1 MSAHHYHKAQVMTQT
16 RDKIRVRHLALATER
31 TYLHHIGSY
40 IDWLVSHGRDL
51 PDTRTRVEAFLT
63 GMAHRGCSA
72 STQNQAFNA
81 LLFLYQHTLGQK
93 LPDSI
98 QALRAKRPQQHRTDL
113 PRETTLALLDAVTD
127 VSGYPTRLV
136 CWLLYGAGLRV
147 SEPLNLRIKDID
159 LERGKLYI
167 RGAKGGKDRTVDLP
181 AALRPAM
188 ETQLLAARAVWEAD
202 QRHRIPVEVPGQLA
216 RKYPRAP
223 HAWQWAWA
231 FPSRTP
237 CQHPRT
243 GETVRWR
250 MHETNVQRAMR
261 QAAQKLGLDGLA
273 TPHVLRH
280 CWASHVLAAG
290 ENIRAVQEQLGH
302 KSLETTM
309 IYVHARGAEVRSPLD
324 RLPVNVLPFT
334 AASTAAPARPP
345 ARSA

>member
-1 MSAHHYHKAQVMTQT
+1 MAQT

-31 TYLHHIGSY
+31 TYLHHISSY
-40 IDWLVSHGRDL
+40 IDWLLRHGKEL
-51 PDTRTRVEAFLT
+51 PDSRTRIESFLT
-63 GMAHRGCSA
+63 SVAHRGCSA

-81 LLFLYQHTLGQK
+81 LLFLYQQTLGQK
-93 LPDSI
+93 LPEGI

-113 PRETTLALLDAVTD
+113 PRETTLALLEAVPD
-127 VSGYPTRLV
+127 LSGYPTRLV

-159 LERGKLYI
+159 ISRGKLYI

-188 ETQLLAARAVWEAD
+188 ETQLLAARAIWEAD

-216 RKYPRAP
+216 RKYRNAP

-231 FPSRTP
+231 FPSRTTCP
-237 CQHPRT
+237 HPRT
-243 GETVRWR
+243 GEIVRYR
-250 MHETNVQRAMR
+250 MHEANVQRAMR
-261 QAAQKLGLDGLA
+261 QAAHQIGLDGLA

-302 KSLETTM
+302 SSLETTM
-309 IYVHARGAEVRSPLD
+309 IYVHACGAEVRSPLD
-324 RLPVNVLPFT
+324 RLPANVSPCGDVT
-334 AASTAAPARPP
+334 VAPQALAKRRQ
-345 ARSA
+345 A